1 MNRSKGSYSIVCVL
15 LILLSWIPALAN
27 ETAEKKAV
35 EVSNNWLIL
44 IDGGG
49 YAESWKTA
57 ATFFKNAVS
66 KEQWEQ
72 SLNIAR
78 KPLGKAIKRN
88 VKSKQYTTSLPGA
101 PDGEYMV
108 IRYETVFENNK
119 SSIETV
125 TPMIDKDGKWRVSGY
140 YIK

>member
-1 MNRSKGSYSIVCVL
+1 MNRSRKLYSIVCVL
-15 LILLSWIPALAN
+15 LILLSCIPALAN
-27 ETAEKKAV
+27 EPAEKRAV
-35 EVSNNWLIL
+35 EVSNNWLLL
-44 IDGGG
+44 IDSGR
-49 YAESWKTA
+49 YADSWKTA

-66 KEQWEQ
+66 KGQWEQ

-78 KPLGKAIKRN
+78 KPLGKVIKRN

-101 PDGEYMV
+101 LDGEYVV
-108 IRYETVFENNK
+108 IRYETVFENKK

-125 TPMIDKDGKWRVSGY
+125 TPMVDKDGKWRVSGY